1 VVSPFRGE
9 LGTVAVLGSGPLLRV
24 LRVVER
30 DGQPAVLVEPFTT
43 EEVRPLT
50 PDEAAGVGASAYVV
64 DRYGYDIAA
73 TRNLAL
79 TFDDGPDERY
89 TPALL
94 DILAREKVPATF
106 FVTGEQAARHPDI
119 VRRIAREGHVLGNH
133 TFTHADMSVVS
144 HTRAWMELVA
154 TDRVIRAGSGVA
166 TDLFRVPYEGDDP
179 GSQAEDALAILRAQ
193 QYGFVVA
200 GYDFDTSDWQQHRA
214 AGMARIG
221 TPELDGT
228 NHTLLLHDA
237 GGDRQA
243 TLDYVRKLIPLG
255 KAAGYSF
262 HTMPQMNPELQ
273 PRVAPVEPS
282 VYDEVVLLASR
293 LLSVWPGRLG
303 FALCAL
309 AVVSVVLSG
318 VANVS
323 LALVRRLRRRRR
335 MPRGDPDLVGLGVS
349 VVISA
354 YNEARVIADTLRS
367 VLATR
372 DCPQLEILVVDDGST
387 DDTAP
392 IVVRLAADDPH
403 IRLIQQPN
411 RGKAAALNRAFVE
424 ARGDIVVTLDADTL
438 FTQDTVANLVRHFA
452 TDREQRIAAVAGVV
466 KVGNRR
472 NLLTRWQALDYITQ
486 IGVERAA
493 QETLGAIMIVPGA
506 CAAWR
511 RAAVIAVGGYPSRTL
526 AEDFDL
532 SLELQRR
539 RFTIVQDD
547 EAVCYTEAPET
558 LKALLKQ
565 RTRWMFGSLQTLWKH
580 RRMMFNPRYG
590 FLGMVLLPV
599 TAVSIVLPILFL
611 PLVYGTAVIAV
622 RAQGPMVVL
631 VYEAVFVGVHL
642 LAATVGVALMRES
655 PTHLVMV
662 PLHRLIYEPLRVY
675 LLYTSLLTAVRGT
688 QFGWNKLQR
697 TGSARI
703 AGAPVPGP
711 VPGPRAPVE
720 APRGTGAV
728 TP

>member
-1 VVSPFRGE
+1 
-9 LGTVAVLGSGPLLRV
+9 
-24 LRVVER
+24 VVER

-50 PDEAAGVGASAYVV
+50 PDEAADVGASAYVV

-73 TRNLAL
+73 TRNFAL
-79 TFDDGPDERY
+79 TIDDGPDERY

-193 QYGFVVA
+193 QYGYVVA

-262 HTMPQMNPELQ
+262 HTMPQMNPALQ
-273 PRVAPVEPS
+273 PRVTPVEPS
-282 VYDEVVLLASR
+282 VYEEVVLLASR

-318 VANVS
+318 LANVS

-335 MPRGDPDLVGLGVS
+335 MPRGDPDLVGLDVS

-372 DCPQLEILVVDDGST
+372 GCPQLEILVVYDGST

-452 TDREQRIAAVAGVV
+452 ADREQRIAAVAGVV

-532 SLELQRR
+532 SG
-539 RFTIVQDD
+539 
-547 EAVCYTEAPET
+547 AAEAP
-558 LKALLKQ
+558 LHDRPGRRGGVL
-565 RTRWMFGSLQTLWKH
+565 H
-580 RRMMFNPRYG
+580 RGARDPEGVAEAAHAVDVRQPADAVEAPPHDVQPPLRLPRHG
-590 FLGMVLLPV
+590 P
-599 TAVSIVLPILFL
+599 
-611 PLVYGTAVIAV
+611 VIAV

-642 LAATVGVALMRES
+642 LAATVGVALMRGS

-675 LLYTSLLTAVRGT
+675 LLYTSLLTAVRGR
-688 QFGWNKLQR
+688 QLGWNKLQR

-711 VPGPRAPVE
+711 VPGPRAPLE
-720 APRGTGAV
+720 APRETEAV